1 MHNDIDRDLYEIL
14 GVPKG
19 ASPDDVKAAYR
30 TRAKECHPDVAQ
42 DDPDG
47 ELKFKELT
55 FAYEILSDSD
65 KRQTYDSFG
74 LDGLR
79 RGAGI
84 DFDGFGS
91 ISDLFDVFF
100 GQGNAGPFRQRGR
113 RRGRERGR
121 DMEMVVIVSLEDVLS
136 GSEQEVELTRM
147 ATCGACDG
155 SGLTPGTSMTRC
167 GTCQGAGEVRKTQR
181 NLFGTFIRSQVCP
194 ACGGAGEV
202 IVDPCAA
209 CGGQGREQVTETL
222 QVSIPPGVERGD
234 RLRVKDKG
242 EGGVRGGATG
252 DLYVAIDVARDG
264 RFEREGTR
272 LFSVVQVNMLDAALG
287 SEIEIPTVDGDFKM
301 KVPAG
306 TQPGDVIKARGQGLP
321 PRYGGKRGDMLVRVE
336 VEVPRRLSHEQ
347 KKLLE
352 SCREAG
358 KEKAKM

>member
-1 MHNDIDRDLYEIL
+1 MHNDIDRDLYDIL
-14 GVPKG
+14 GVPRG
-19 ASPDDVKAAYR
+19 ASRDDIKAAYR
-30 TRAKECHPDVAQ
+30 NRAKECHPDVAQ

-65 KRQTYDSFG
+65 KRQTYDSMG

-100 GQGNAGPFRQRGR
+100 GQGFGSPFRQRGR

-121 DMEMVVIVSLEDVLS
+121 DMEMVVSVSLEGVLN
-136 GSEQEVELTRM
+136 GTEKEVEVTRM
-147 ATCGACDG
+147 ATCSTCDG
-155 SGLTPGTSMTRC
+155 TGLTPGTGMTRC
-167 GTCQGAGEVRKTQR
+167 ETCQGAVRSPRHSETCSGP
-181 NLFGTFIRSQVCP
+181 LSVSQVCP

-202 IVDPCAA
+202 IVDPCSTCA
-209 CGGQGREQVTETL
+209 GQGREKVTETL

-264 RFEREGTR
+264 RFERDGTR
-272 LFSVVQVNMLDAALG
+272 LFRS
-287 SEIEIPTVDGDFKM
+287 
-301 KVPAG
+301 
-306 TQPGDVIKARGQGLP
+306 RW
-321 PRYGGKRGDMLVRVE
+321 
-336 VEVPRRLSHEQ
+336 
-347 KKLLE
+347 
-352 SCREAG
+352 
-358 KEKAKM
+358 